1 MEKREYFCFVNWWCY
16 YKDMLT
22 PAQWCELEEYI
33 FKFGLDGE
41 YTDPNAIE
49 DKAIRSAWVGISEHM
64 STMDYCNLD
73 V

>member
-1 MEKREYFCFVNWWCY
+1 
-16 YKDMLT
+16 MLT
-22 PAQWCELEEYI
+22 PTQWYELEEYI

-41 YTDPNAIE
+41 YTDPNVIE

-73 V
+73 I

>member
-1 MEKREYFCFVNWWCY
+1 MEKRVYFCFVNWWCH

-22 PAQWCELEEYI
+22 PTQWYELEEYI

-41 YTDPNAIE
+41 YTDPYNIE
-49 DKAIRSAWVGISEHM
+49 DAAIRSAWVGISEYM
-64 STMDYCNLD
+64 TTVDYCNLD